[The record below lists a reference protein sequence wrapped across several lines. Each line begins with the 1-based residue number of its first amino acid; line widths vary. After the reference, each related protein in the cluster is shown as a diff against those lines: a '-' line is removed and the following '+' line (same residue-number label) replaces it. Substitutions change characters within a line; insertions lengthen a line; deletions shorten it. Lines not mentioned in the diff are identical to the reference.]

1 MKNPWKWTTLI
12 LATMLVVVVGWG
24 GVQTSNAEKQPL
36 MQSALTHL
44 VKAKKLLNKATH
56 DKGGHRV
63 KAIAHTKKAIKQ
75 VKEGIKHDNRN

>member
-12 LATMLVVVVGWG
+12 LATLLVVVVSWG
-24 GVQTSNAEKQPL
+24 GIRDSSADKQPL
-36 MQSALTHL
+36 MKQALTHL

-63 KAIAHTKKAIKQ
+63 KALAHTKSAIKQ